1 MIAEEAFFDPFE
13 SPGFRFFFRQSSQRI
28 GPVDAPGIEHADAN
42 GVFRAKKRAPHA
54 HDATVAETHA
64 PFLVEGDVSHGAERY
79 ASLAGDATA
88 LVDAVK
94 KRIDETSQ
102 KLNAEKIMGE
112 ARKERDSDPI
122 RFPFRKVFRQD
133 GKKLAVHR

>member
-1 MIAEEAFFDPFE
+1 M
-13 SPGFRFFFRQSSQRI
+13 
-28 GPVDAPGIEHADAN
+28 VDAI
-42 GVFRAKKRAPHA
+42 
-54 HDATVAETHA
+54 
-64 PFLVEGDVSHGAERY
+64 
-79 ASLAGDATA
+79 
-88 LVDAVK
+88 K

-112 ARKERDSDPI
+112 ARKERDPNPI